1 MKKTFAAF
9 IIIVVSSTPV
19 FSERAF
25 FGDPPD
31 EHHPWAVHDR
41 NRPQPPRVEP
51 GAKPGDAPSDAII
64 LFDGTE
70 ESFDNWNHVDAKR
83 KADWTVK
90 DGYMVPARGARNIE
104 TKQEFGD
111 CQLHIEWSHE
121 SELSGSGQHRGNS
134 GVFLMGLV
142 EIQILD
148 NYENPTY
155 ADGTAGAIY
164 GLMSPAANALRPPG
178 QWQSYDIIFR
188 RPIIK
193 DGKVLDQGSLTVLV
207 NGVVVQASTPL
218 DGGGG
223 FRRRKPLN
231 REFPE
236 VGSLS
241 LQDHGSPVRYR
252 NIWCRPLRPREVDGG
267 FDGRISTESTTEKR
281 AEIAKHLRD
290 EAASMEGVEKIL
302 QLLESINYT
311 PDEAAL
317 AEAVAMTSA
326 YLRKLESGNAQELE
340 KRKGSITSLRDA
352 YQYLQ
357 RFNRIPEAYSAASK
371 LEAIMMTQGWIK
383 K

>member
-1 MKKTFAAF
+1 M
-9 IIIVVSSTPV
+9 
-19 FSERAF
+19 
-25 FGDPPD
+25 
-31 EHHPWAVHDR
+31 HDR

-51 GAKPGDAPSDAII
+51 SAKPGGSPSDAII

-70 ESFDNWNHVDAKR
+70 ESFDNWNHVYTER
-83 KADWTVK
+83 KSNWTVK
-90 DGYMVPARGARNIE
+90 DGYMISAGGAGNIA

-121 SELSGSGQHRGNS
+121 SELSGNGQHRGNS
-134 GVFLMGLV
+134 GVFLMGIV
-142 EIQILD
+142 EVQILD

-155 ADGTAGAIY
+155 ADGTAGAVY
-164 GLMSPAANALRPPG
+164 GLMPPAANALRPPG

-188 RPIIK
+188 RPIIN

-207 NGVVVQASTPL
+207 NGVVVQDSTPL

-223 FRRRKPLN
+223 FCYRQPLN

-241 LQDHGSPVRYR
+241 FQDHGSPVRYR
-252 NIWCRPLRPREVDGG
+252 NIWYRPLRPRGVDGG
-267 FDGRISTESTTEKR
+267 FDGRISTESTTAKR
-281 AEIAKHLRD
+281 AEIAKHLLD
-290 EAASMEGVEKIL
+290 ESASMEGIDKIL

-326 YLRKLESGNAQELE
+326 YLRKLASANAQELE
-340 KRKGSITSLRDA
+340 KRRESITSLRNA

-357 RFNRIPEAYSAASK
+357 KFNRIPAAYSAAAK
-371 LEAIMMTQGWIK
+371 LEAIMTAQGWLTN
-383 K
+383 